1 MIIVDYYFHS
11 PSPWAYLAGPRF
23 NELIKRKNLQV
34 NWKPIDLFAIFKITG
49 QKMVKNRAPQVQIN
63 RLNELRRWSEF
74 LKMPINVEPKY
85 FPPDGLPANK
95 LIIAAI
101 ILKKDVALLVNNLME
116 AVWVKEKDIGR
127 TDVIIEVANDFGY
140 EGKTL
145 YDLSNKPEVKK
156 ILKGNTE
163 EAIDKNIFGV
173 PTWIYNKELFWGQD
187 RLDFLERAI
196 DKNISNNRNPK

>member
-1 MIIVDYYFHS
+1 MPIVDYYFHS

-23 NELIKRKNLQV
+23 NELIERKNLQV
-34 NWKPIDLFAIFKITG
+34 NWKPIDLVAIFKITG
-49 QKMVKNRAPQVQIN
+49 QKMVKDRAPQVQIN

-74 LKMPINVEPKY
+74 LKMPINVEPRY

-101 ILKKDVALLVNNLME
+101 ILEKDVTSLVHKLME
-116 AVWVKEKDIGR
+116 AVWVKEKDIGDS
-127 TDVIIEVANDFGY
+127 DVIVEVANEYGFQ
-140 EGKTL
+140 GKTL
-145 YDLSNKPEVKK
+145 FDLSNKSEVSK
-156 ILKGNTE
+156 ILKENTE

-173 PTWIYNKELFWGQD
+173 PTWIFNNELFWGQD

-196 DKNISNNRNPK
+196 NKNN